1 MMKPWQN
8 ILLGALL
15 TLLTIGAI
23 YLVSAQPRG
32 KSIELPTSP
41 PPAPIKVYVTGAV
54 ANPGVYSIPRLS
66 RVENAIQA
74 AGGFLKTADSQNI
87 NLASKLIDGEEII
100 VPVFGQNTSASNPGS
115 PTVPTKNTPD
125 SVTTA
130 NPLDINMATEQQL
143 DNLPGI
149 GAAKAQQII
158 VFRQQNG
165 PFQKIDDLQNV
176 PGIGPGIFAKIKDL
190 ITVNN

>member
-32 KSIELPTSP
+32 KLIELPTSP

-54 ANPGVYSIPRLS
+54 ANPGVYSISRLS

-115 PTVPTKNTPD
+115 PTISTKNTPAAVTAD
-125 SVTTA
+125 S
-130 NPLDINMATEQQL
+130 PLDINMATEQQL